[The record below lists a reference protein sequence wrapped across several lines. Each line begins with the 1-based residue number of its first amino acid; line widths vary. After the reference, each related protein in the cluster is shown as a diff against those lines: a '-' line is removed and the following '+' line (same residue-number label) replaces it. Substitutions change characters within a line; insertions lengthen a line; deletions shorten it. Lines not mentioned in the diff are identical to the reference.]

1 MRVLLVFFLLVFSF
15 SSCTDEAETLFEMD
29 YRVDYNIAAGLNTFE
44 THFFELFNIP
54 TNATNLLQ
62 ANNLTDGAIEAI
74 LPKSARLSSV
84 FLSDDLD
91 FIREISV
98 RLINGDNQNQT
109 EIFFRENIPLDT
121 RDFVDLIPT
130 LPNVKQL
137 MLEDFHNLSIRMEFW
152 EPTPTFLDVK
162 LEFDFQVQ

>member
-62 ANNLTDGAIEAI
+62 ANNLTDGEIEAI

-152 EPTPTFLDVK
+152 EPTPTFVDVK